1 MLEYSNKKTTKKKIE
16 ENFLFVGTE
25 SENVYSYYQKFSKKM
40 TECLN
45 YSQNLQL
52 SPDFYSINSLS
63 SYAEIYEEEN
73 RLLIVSIN
81 NKEDFSFYNG
91 TQNKKKKENIIN
103 DFNISLYKSIKLKNF
118 NKQIFTENFIYNP
131 LISHLETK
139 INKNFY
145 KEEGFLREIN
155 NKYDSFK
162 SSILFK
168 EEDLRNSFDNFFIN
182 EEIEMEIKP
191 FDDLL
196 LDDIKEILTKMAFP
210 DYESEKANQINLS
223 NFSKYINNSYL
234 LDVLNYFNYILSDY
248 NPINSINHRI
258 SNNNVINRIIK
269 KAQNIEKK
277 NSKNKTQLN
286 SITTN
291 INNHKFD
298 KKELFNEIQKELED
312 KEHMINMENEH
323 IKNYYTHLFINNKK
337 IGKENFKNVLKFLQ
351 KGYYKMFAWYINN
364 DETEKYGINDIIK
377 IGSKGNLTFYLN
389 KNVNN
394 R

>member
-45 YSQNLQL
+45 YTQNLQL

-155 NKYDSFK
+155 NKYDSYK

-182 EEIEMEIKP
+182 
-191 FDDLL
+191 
-196 LDDIKEILTKMAFP
+196 
-210 DYESEKANQINLS
+210 
-223 NFSKYINNSYL
+223 
-234 LDVLNYFNYILSDY
+234 
-248 NPINSINHRI
+248 
-258 SNNNVINRIIK
+258 
-269 KAQNIEKK
+269 
-277 NSKNKTQLN
+277 
-286 SITTN
+286 
-291 INNHKFD
+291 
-298 KKELFNEIQKELED
+298 
-312 KEHMINMENEH
+312 
-323 IKNYYTHLFINNKK
+323 
-337 IGKENFKNVLKFLQ
+337 
-351 KGYYKMFAWYINN
+351 
-364 DETEKYGINDIIK
+364 
-377 IGSKGNLTFYLN
+377 
-389 KNVNN
+389 
-394 R
+394 

>member
-131 LISHLETK
+131 LISNLETK

-248 NPINSINHRI
+248 NPINNINHRI

-277 NSKNKTQLN
+277 NYKTKKQLN
-286 SITTN
+286 
-291 INNHKFD
+291 
-298 KKELFNEIQKELED
+298 
-312 KEHMINMENEH
+312 
-323 IKNYYTHLFINNKK
+323 
-337 IGKENFKNVLKFLQ
+337 
-351 KGYYKMFAWYINN
+351 
-364 DETEKYGINDIIK
+364 
-377 IGSKGNLTFYLN
+377 
-389 KNVNN
+389 
-394 R
+394 